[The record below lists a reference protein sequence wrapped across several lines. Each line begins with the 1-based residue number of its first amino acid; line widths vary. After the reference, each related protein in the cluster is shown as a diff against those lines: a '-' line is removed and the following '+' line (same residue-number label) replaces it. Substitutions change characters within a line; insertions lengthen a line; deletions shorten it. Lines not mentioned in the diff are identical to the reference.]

1 MEASMQVLKKAVCAF
16 LVQCLFGAFYIMPAA
31 AKTFVYISCADDGE
45 IAAMEM
51 NLETGDLTMIGK
63 AKAGKVVMP
72 MAVSPDRRYLYAAI
86 RSVPR
91 VFMSYAIDST
101 KGELTHLS
109 TVPSPDN
116 MVYIAMD
123 KTGRFLL
130 GASYTGD
137 KISVNPIGERGFVQ
151 AEPVQVMNT
160 GSHPH
165 SILPDTSNR
174 FVYVPVL
181 GADQIMQLKFD
192 EKRGTLTPNK
202 PAVVKTIAGAGPK
215 TIAFS
220 PNNRFVYVQDQLDGM
235 LRVYAFDNETGL
247 LREIQSVSSVPRN
260 ANLPPGKVAAGIGA
274 TPQTPGA
281 TEADKPS
288 IHASDI
294 HITPDGKFLY
304 TSEETTSTLAAFAV
318 DSVTGALRYINN
330 YATETQPR
338 GFNID
343 PRGNLLLAAGQ
354 KSDHC
359 MVHKI
364 NRNTGELLP
373 LKRVWVGK
381 NPNWI
386 EIVDFP

>member
-1 MEASMQVLKKAVCAF
+1 MKVMKNALCAL
-16 LVQCLFGAFYIMPAA
+16 LVQFLFGGLYIMPAA

-51 NLETGDLTMIGK
+51 NLETGDLKMIGK
-63 AKAGKVVMP
+63 TKAGKVVMP

-91 VFMSYAIDST
+91 LFASYAIDST
-101 KGELTHLS
+101 QGGLTHLS

-116 MVYIAMD
+116 MVYIALD

-151 AEPVQVMNT
+151 AEPVQIMNT

-165 SILPDTSNR
+165 SILPDPSNR
-174 FVYVPVL
+174 FVYVPLL

-192 EKRGTLTPNK
+192 KKRGILTPNK
-202 PAVVKTIAGAGPK
+202 PAFVKIIAGAGPK

-235 LRVYAFDNETGL
+235 LRVYTFDNQTGL
-247 LREIQSVSSVPRN
+247 LSEIQSISSVPRN

-274 TPQTPGA
+274 TQLTPGA

-318 DSVTGALRYINN
+318 DSVTGKLRYINN
-330 YATETQPR
+330 YETETQPR

-343 PRGNLLLAAGQ
+343 PRGNFILAAGQ

-359 MVHKI
+359 LVYKI
-364 NRNTGELLP
+364 NRGTGELQP
-373 LKRVWVGK
+373 LNRFFIGK